1 MEGENEKN
9 SETLQQKRKDKIP
22 LIIEKLEALADK
34 ILETV
39 GGDFPTFNDV
49 TITKDEETIVK
60 VTAENQLYAFVK
72 DRKDAV
78 LEANRIMKSVN
89 YLELELY
96 NPEALLPKEDELEL
110 EPKTPKRI
118 RKPAQ

>member
-1 MEGENEKN
+1 MEEENEKN
-9 SETLQQKRKDKIP
+9 SEILQQKRKDKIP

-96 NPEALLPKEDELEL
+96 NPEALLPKEDESEL
-110 EPKTPKRI
+110 PTKPEKRT
-118 RKPAQ
+118 RKPA